1 MSISTIHKIDKV
13 VFPSSVEFSQLTN
26 TDAQAGI
33 QMLKVRPAGHP
44 HVMFVAN
51 QKQEPVINFTTNE
64 LATLLAAVGVS
75 GAALGNTSYVYYK
88 LATETGSVARATTSH
103 HRLSIAEALAYWS
116 TIRLPHNGQGEADV
130 ILAPNFD
137 GSNDPVV
144 YGGSVALSGTLEA
157 GENFGAGTVGL
168 NGTGLPGIQNI
179 EISSGVQLLR
189 EGGESEEWDTFIGLE
204 MTDVVVT
211 ITLREAVNWGT
222 IGLQGTALD
231 GTNGLE
237 FYARKYAANG
247 SRVAN
252 ATTEHI
258 YAQATHGKAVPV
270 NTTGQGSSPIS
281 DTLRVECV
289 APDDSTNPLIFT
301 PNSAISAFA

>member
-1 MSISTIHKIDKV
+1 MGIDTIHKIDKIV
-13 VFPSSVEFSQLTN
+13 LPSSVEFSQLTN
-26 TDAQAGI
+26 TDAAAGI

-64 LATLLAAVGVS
+64 LETLLGAVGVG
-75 GAALGNTSYVYYK
+75 GAAVGNTSYVYYK

-103 HRLSIAEALAYWS
+103 HRLGIAELLAYWS

-130 ILAPNFD
+130 SLAPVFD
-137 GSNDPVV
+137 GTNDPVV
-144 YGGSVALSGTLEA
+144 YGGSIALPGNLSA
-157 GENFGAGTVGL
+157 AQNFGAGPVGL
-168 NGTGLPGIQNI
+168 NGTALPGIQNI
-179 EISSGVQLLR
+179 EIASGLQLTR
-189 EGGESEEWDTFIGLE
+189 EGGESEEWDTFIGVE
-204 MTDVVVT
+204 MTDVIVT
-211 ITLREAVNWGT
+211 ITLKEAVNWGT
-222 IGLQGTALD
+222 LGLTGTALN
-231 GTNGLE
+231 GTSGLQ

-252 ATTEHI
+252 ATGEHI
-258 YAQATHGKAVPV
+258 LFQATTGKAVPV

-289 APDDSTNPLIFT
+289 APDDSTLPLIPT
-301 PNSAISAFA
+301 LNSMISAFV